1 MPKMEISTRDARLLI
16 NVINTELE
24 ITRFKVENT
33 NDPLDRSHLLNLQSL
48 RSDFEHHF
56 FDQINNKEE

>member
-24 ITRFKVENT
+24 ITRVKVENT
-33 NDPLDRSHLLNLQSL
+33 NDPLEKSYLLNLQSL
-48 RSDFEHHF
+48 RSDFEYHF
-56 FDQINNKEE
+56 LDQIDDKEE